1 MVLADMRIAKILL
14 LFLSLSLS
22 GCNEMASKIS
32 KASNDSVVQQAP
44 DLLTIEKLRDIM
56 QGSHEDI
63 LDVEALKIFPKGR
76 KYDVVI
82 TSTSPNGQ
90 EAIQKMTPT
99 EKWVEGKYIVSE
111 VEMEGEK
118 GQVAMVVEYHKETKT
133 YRKYVIVRDE
143 LATLMIGLRVGESR
157 SITWIDLNSD
167 NYSQKRDNLGYET
180 HTNDKTVW
188 TSIFLKGTA
197 LQWMEVGEAKVIE

>member
-22 GCNEMASKIS
+22 GCNEMVSKIS

-118 GQVAMVVEYHKETKT
+118 GQVAMVVE
-133 YRKYVIVRDE
+133 
-143 LATLMIGLRVGESR
+143 
-157 SITWIDLNSD
+157 
-167 NYSQKRDNLGYET
+167 
-180 HTNDKTVW
+180 
-188 TSIFLKGTA
+188 
-197 LQWMEVGEAKVIE
+197 